1 MPRPECLR
9 RELMSGPR
17 LYSRHSPHEESARTE
32 SRASTP
38 RYGTYP
44 RGAATSSQSG
54 SRRRRPRRA
63 ACGRRRPRPCRPG
76 ILRLRPH
83 ACAEEQQFVTRSER
97 STCITR
103 QRSGIVD
110 RRRGGGEAAQPARSR
125 GAGLSPQLARNEPRS
140 PCHQGQPGPGQ
151 PGCTKRRRCRN
162 KCAATY
168 SVAAPSV
175 AAGGGITS
183 LLLRFPTGSTEGQL
197 KALRGKP
204 RSRRKEFE

>member
-1 MPRPECLR
+1 MV
-9 RELMSGPR
+9 
-17 LYSRHSPHEESARTE
+17 RTLE
-32 SRASTP
+32 
-38 RYGTYP
+38 
-44 RGAATSSQSG
+44 
-54 SRRRRPRRA
+54 
-63 ACGRRRPRPCRPG
+63 GRRQAVKVVADVAG
-76 ILRLRPH
+76 LAEQH
-83 ACAEEQQFVTRSER
+83 AVVAAPVLADLAYCVCAHMPVQKNSSSSRSQR

-183 LLLRFPTGSTEGQL
+183 LLQRFST
-197 KALRGKP
+197 RF
-204 RSRRKEFE
+204 RRRAAFAASSEDERKLSQRI

>member
-140 PCHQGQPGPGQ
+140 PCHPRTTRARPAWVHEAQAMQEQ
-151 PGCTKRRRCRN
+151 MRRHVLGRGAVCRCGRRH
-162 KCAATY
+162 Y
-168 SVAAPSV
+168 VAAPAVPNRFHRRAAQGPSRQAEV
-175 AAGGGITS
+175 AEEGI
-183 LLLRFPTGSTEGQL
+183 
-197 KALRGKP
+197 
-204 RSRRKEFE
+204 